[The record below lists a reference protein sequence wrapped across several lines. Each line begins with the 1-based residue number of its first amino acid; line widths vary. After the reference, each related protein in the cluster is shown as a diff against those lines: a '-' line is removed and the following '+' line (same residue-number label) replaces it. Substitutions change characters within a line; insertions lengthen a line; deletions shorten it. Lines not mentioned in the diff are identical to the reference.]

1 MTSNA
6 HLQYILRL
14 ADNALILGQRNAEW
28 TGRGPVLEED
38 IALSNLSLDL
48 IGQARLLYTHA
59 GAGSIINRPTGRSI
73 TDYTAC
79 LD

>member
-1 MTSNA
+1 TSNA

-28 TGRGPVLEED
+28 TGRGPVREED

-59 GAGSIINRPTGRSI
+59 GQLEGALTGTLR
-73 TDYTAC
+73 TEDDYAY
-79 LD
+79 LR